1 MDIRKLIVEEKIEA
15 AGVEQK
21 HQYLVEGSVAGCEL
35 PGPVPCVLD
44 SETGDQCHITIADG
58 PDTGA
63 SATVSKR
70 DLRPLDEK
78 SLNDAANQ
86 LFK

>member
-1 MDIRKLIVEEKIEA
+1 MDIAKFIVEKKIEA
-15 AGVEQK
+15 AGAEDAP
-21 HQYLVEGSVAGCEL
+21 QYLVEGSAAGCEI
-35 PGPVPCVLD
+35 PGLVPCTLD

-63 SATVSKR
+63 SATVSR
-70 DLRPLDEK
+70 SLLRPLDEK
-78 SLNDAANQ
+78 SLDDAASQ